1 MKDLSSSDAEV
12 LHRPF
17 RRVLVLYGSET
28 GNSQDVAERIVREA
42 KLKHYAPILMSME
55 SYDIKTL
62 PNESCVVFVTSTT
75 GQGEEPRNMKSFWR
89 FLLRKSLS
97 ETSLTNVSYCVFGLG
112 DSGYQK
118 FNITAKKLFRRLSSL
133 GARAIQPLGLGDD
146 QHPLGY
152 EAALNPWLQE
162 VWKSMRQMFPLPS
175 YLKELSEDEISK
187 LPLPGS
193 RFCVD
198 VIETLENLDE
208 SKEHSES
215 KEHGK
220 QLMEGYWAFRLAV
233 AAADAHDAALSFSQS
248 AHRARQ
254 SQGRT
259 YYSGVVCANRQL
271 TTKEAV
277 KQVHHL
283 ELEPMDTSTSTS
295 YDSGDVL
302 GVLPHSLHPD
312 DDNLTGLLK
321 RMGFAPNV
329 RVRIYPLAT
338 PEKRDSF
345 PVIPLKYLIAG
356 GIDVNSA
363 SPRRYFFEVMSHFTA
378 SEHENER
385 LQYFASGEG
394 AVDLYKYNQRERR
407 TVFEIFDDFPS
418 LKPSL
423 EWFLHVAPHLH
434 PRLYSISSSP
444 YDTVQTRAT
453 HITVASVEWVTPM
466 KRKRKGL
473 CSSWL
478 SSLTPGTKISYF
490 VSKGNISLPP
500 PDVPM
505 ILIGPGTG
513 IAPFRSF
520 VRTRLFQS
528 QASDKG
534 PVGDVLVFFGCRN
547 ALHDYLYEDEWK
559 ELQKSGFFAR
569 KNAFGGIVVAF
580 SRPTQNE
587 KKKYVQNRIT
597 DEEKRVW
604 SFLEA
609 GAKIFVAGAAEKM
622 PTAVR
627 EAIQK
632 VVQSQGSRSEK
643 ESSIYMTKM
652 DTNGRYFV
660 DAW

>member
-1 MKDLSSSDAEV
+1 
-12 LHRPF
+12 
-17 RRVLVLYGSET
+17 
-28 GNSQDVAERIVREA
+28 
-42 KLKHYAPILMSME
+42 
-55 SYDIKTL
+55 
-62 PNESCVVFVTSTT
+62 
-75 GQGEEPRNMKSFWR
+75 
-89 FLLRKSLS
+89 
-97 ETSLTNVSYCVFGLG
+97 
-112 DSGYQK
+112 
-118 FNITAKKLFRRLSSL
+118 
-133 GARAIQPLGLGDD
+133 
-146 QHPLGY
+146 
-152 EAALNPWLQE
+152 
-162 VWKSMRQMFPLPS
+162 
-175 YLKELSEDEISK
+175 
-187 LPLPGS
+187 
-193 RFCVD
+193 
-198 VIETLENLDE
+198 
-208 SKEHSES
+208 
-215 KEHGK
+215 
-220 QLMEGYWAFRLAV
+220 
-233 AAADAHDAALSFSQS
+233 
-248 AHRARQ
+248 
-254 SQGRT
+254 
-259 YYSGVVCANRQL
+259 
-271 TTKEAV
+271 
-277 KQVHHL
+277 
-283 ELEPMDTSTSTS
+283 MDTSTSTS

-378 SEHENER
+378 SEHEKER

-423 EWFLHVAPHLH
+423 EWFLQVAPHLH

-547 ALHDYLYEDEWK
+547 ALHDYLYEDEWE

-643 ESSIYMTKM
+643 ECSIYMTKM

>member
-1 MKDLSSSDAEV
+1 MIDLKSSDVEV
-12 LHRPF
+12 CHRPF
-17 RRVLVLYGSET
+17 HRVLVLYGSET

-42 KLKHYAPILMSME
+42 KLKHYAPILMSMDC
-55 SYDIKTL
+55 YDVKTL

-89 FLLRKSLS
+89 FLLRRSLS

-118 FNITAKKLFRRLSSL
+118 FNITAKKLFRRLANL
-133 GARAIQPLGLGDD
+133 GARAIEPLGLGDD

-152 EAALNPWLQE
+152 EAALNPWLQK

-175 YLKELSEDEISK
+175 YLKELSDDEILK

-198 VIETLENLDE
+198 VIETSENLE
-208 SKEHSES
+208 KSSEHSE
-215 KEHGK
+215 H
-220 QLMEGYWAFRLAV
+220 LMQGYWAFRLAV
-233 AAADAHDAALSFSQS
+233 AAADAHDAAASFSHS
-248 AHRARQ
+248 AYRAHQ
-254 SQGRT
+254 SQRST
-259 YYSGVVCANRQL
+259 YHSGVICANRQL
-271 TTKEAV
+271 TSKEAV

-283 ELEPMDTSTSTS
+283 EFKPMDSSTSTS

-312 DDNLTGLLK
+312 DDHLTGLLK
-321 RMGFAPNV
+321 RMGFSPNV
-329 RVRIYPLAT
+329 RVRIYPSAT
-338 PEKRDSF
+338 PEKKNSF

-378 SEHENER
+378 SEYEKER
-385 LQYFASGEG
+385 LQYFASAQG
-394 AVDLYKYNQRERR
+394 AVDLYKYNRRERR

-418 LKPSL
+418 MKPSL
-423 EWFLHVAPHLH
+423 EWFLQVSPHLH

-444 YDTVQTRAT
+444 YDTVETRAT

-466 KRKRKGL
+466 KRKRRGL

-478 SSLTPGTKISYF
+478 SSLTLGTKISYF
-490 VSKGNISLPP
+490 VSKGSISLPP
-500 PDVPM
+500 SDVPL
-505 ILIGPGTG
+505 ILVGPGTG

-528 QASDKG
+528 QANDKG
-534 PVGDVLVFFGCRN
+534 QVGDVLLFFGCRN
-547 ALHDYLYEDEWK
+547 ALHDYLYEEEWE
-559 ELQKSGFFAR
+559 ELCKSGFFATS
-569 KNAFGGIVVAF
+569 ALGGLVVAF
-580 SRPTQNE
+580 SRPTRNE
-587 KKKYVQNRIT
+587 KKKYVQNCIL

-604 SFLEA
+604 SLLED
-609 GAKIFVAGAAEKM
+609 GAKVFVAGAAEKM
-622 PTAVR
+622 PSAVR

-632 VVQSQGSRSEK
+632 VVQSRGSRSEK
-643 ESSIYMTKM
+643 ESLIYMTEM